1 MMMGFG
7 FAVTSSALYF
17 MASHLSLGIDFDTA
31 AAMRILQSAGLA
43 FIFLPSAT
51 LSYVGMPRDQNNQVS
66 GMNAFMRNIG
76 GSIGIALLSTM
87 LTRVGQQN
95 QNTLVR
101 HTHIGN
107 PAFENLVNGISQSL
121 QNSGLEASAATQ
133 QAYVRVMA
141 MLQRQAT
148 TLAYVQVIT
157 VMAIVVGCLI
167 PLPMIM
173 RRPPR
178 GKPSGEVVTH

>member
-1 MMMGFG
+1 M
-7 FAVTSSALYF
+7 
-17 MASHLSLGIDFDTA
+17 DFRTA
-31 AAMRILQSAGLA
+31 ATMRTLQTAGLA
-43 FIFLPSAT
+43 FIFLPSST
-51 LSYVGMPRDQNNQVS
+51 LAYVGIPREQNNQVS

-95 QNTLVR
+95 QNALVR
-101 HTHIGN
+101 HTRN

-121 QNSGLEASAATQ
+121 QNSGLEATAATQ
-133 QAYVRVMA
+133 QAYARVMA
-141 MLQRQAT
+141 MLQGQAT
-148 TLAYVQVIT
+148 TLAYVQVISL
-157 VMAIVVGCLI
+157 MAIVVGCLV

-178 GKPSGEVVTH
+178 TKSIGEVAMH